1 MYKDIFDSIRYA
13 AAKRNLRE
21 STIRLY
27 CNDVRYF
34 LRFSGKPVSS
44 LTLHDV
50 ELFLDTKRFEGR
62 SPDTLNHYRASIKFF
77 YKKVLKAPWDDDVIP
92 PVKRERHLPA
102 VLSRSEMAAVID
114 NTTNLKYKAMIA
126 IMYSSGLRLS
136 EVIHLHYS
144 DISRSNMSIHIRQ
157 AKGRID
163 RYSILSK
170 RALDILTSY
179 WFAYGKPM
187 DILFPSSQT
196 GSYLSANSVN
206 TAFKK
211 SAKQAGITRR
221 VSSHTCRHSF
231 ATHLFEN
238 GASLPYIQS
247 LLGHTDP
254 RSTMVYIHL
263 SNKSL
268 LRVTSPF
275 DCPEG
280 GSL

>member
-1 MYKDIFDSIRYA
+1 MYKDIFDSIRYE

-34 LRFSGKPVSS
+34 LRFTGKSVSS

-50 ELFLDTKRFEGR
+50 ESFLNTKRLEGR
-62 SPDTLNHYRASIKFF
+62 SPETLNHYRASIKFL
-77 YKKVLKAPWDDDVIP
+77 YKKVLKNFWDDDVIP
-92 PVKRERHLPA
+92 PMKRERHLPA
-102 VLSRSEMAAVID
+102 VLSRSEMEAVIN

-136 EVIHLHYS
+136 EVIHLHYE
-144 DISRSNMSIHIRQ
+144 DISRSDMTIHVRQ

-187 DILFPSSQT
+187 DILFPSSST
-196 GSYLSANSVN
+196 GTYLTANSVN
-206 TAFKK
+206 DAFKK

-221 VSSHTCRHSF
+221 VSSHACRHSF

-268 LRVTSPF
+268 LQVASPF

-280 GSL
+280 GR

>member
-1 MYKDIFDSIRYA
+1 MYKDIFDSIRYE

-34 LRFSGKPVSS
+34 LRFTGKTVSS

-50 ELFLDTKRFEGR
+50 ESFLNTKRLEGR
-62 SPDTLNHYRASIKFF
+62 SPETLNHYRASIKFF
-77 YKKVLKAPWDDDVIP
+77 YKKVLKNFWDDDVIP
-92 PVKRERHLPA
+92 PMKRERHLPA
-102 VLSRSEMAAVID
+102 VLSRSEMEAVI
-114 NTTNLKYKAMIA
+114 NSTTNLKYKAMIA

-136 EVIHLHYS
+136 EVIHLHYN
-144 DISRSNMSIHIRQ
+144 DISRSNMMIHVRQ

-179 WFAYGKPM
+179 WFAYGKPV

-211 SAKQAGITRR
+211 SAKQAGITRK
-221 VSSHTCRHSF
+221 VSSHACRHSF

-254 RSTMVYIHL
+254 RSTMVYIHV

-268 LRVTSPF
+268 LRITSPF

-280 GSL
+280 GR

>member
-1 MYKDIFDSIRYA
+1 MYKDIFDSIRYE

-34 LRFSGKPVSS
+34 LRFIGKPVSS
-44 LTLHDV
+44 LTLQDV
-50 ELFLDTKRFEGR
+50 ESFLNTKRLEGR
-62 SPDTLNHYRASIKFF
+62 SPETLNHYRASIKFF
-77 YKKVLKAPWDDDVIP
+77 FKKVLKNFWDDDVIP
-92 PVKRERHLPA
+92 PMKRERHLPA
-102 VLSRSEMAAVID
+102 VLSRSEMEAVIN
-114 NTTNLKYKAMIA
+114 NTANLKYKAMIA

-136 EVIHLHYS
+136 EVIHLHYN
-144 DISRSNMSIHIRQ
+144 DISRSNMMIHVRQ

-170 RALDILTSY
+170 RALDILTHY

-187 DILFPSSQT
+187 EILFPSSQT

-211 SAKQAGITRR
+211 SAKQAGITRK
-221 VSSHTCRHSF
+221 VSSHACRHSF

-280 GSL
+280 GR

>member
-1 MYKDIFDSIRYA
+1 MYKDIFDSIRYE

-34 LRFSGKPVSS
+34 LRFIGKPVSS
-44 LTLHDV
+44 LTLQDV
-50 ELFLDTKRFEGR
+50 ESFLNTKRLEGR
-62 SPDTLNHYRASIKFF
+62 SPETLNHYRASIKFF
-77 YKKVLKAPWDDDVIP
+77 YKKVLKNFWDDDVIP
-92 PVKRERHLPA
+92 PMKRERHLPA
-102 VLSRSEMAAVID
+102 VLSRSEMEAVI
-114 NTTNLKYKAMIA
+114 NSTTNLKYKAMIA

-136 EVIHLHYS
+136 EVIHLHYN
-144 DISRSNMSIHIRQ
+144 DISRSNMMIHVRQ

-196 GSYLSANSVN
+196 GTYLSPNSVN

-211 SAKQAGITRR
+211 SAKQAGITRK
-221 VSSHTCRHSF
+221 VSSHACRHSF

-254 RSTMVYIHL
+254 RSTMVYIHV

-268 LRVTSPF
+268 LRITSPF

-280 GSL
+280 GR